1 MSGAVSEV
9 TTFAAAPLRPVRLG
23 KLDVVLEK
31 GADGV
36 IHIRAAQ
43 PLGKYHRKLSDA
55 LELWARTTPERVFLA
70 QRDSQGNWRKLS
82 YAQVL
87 SDVRRTGAAL
97 LRRGLSPDKPIV
109 VLSGNDI
116 EHALLGLAA
125 TYVGI
130 PYACLLYTSDAAD
143 E

>member
-1 MSGAVSEV
+1 MASAVSEV
-9 TTFAAAPLRPVRLG
+9 TTPATAPLRPVRLG

-31 GADGV
+31 RADGA

-55 LELWARTTPERVFLA
+55 LEHWARTAPERVFLA
-70 QRDSQGNWRKLS
+70 QRASQGNGRS
-82 YAQVL
+82 ISDAQVP
-87 SDVRRTGAAL
+87 SYVRRIGAAL

-116 EHALLGLAA
+116 EHAL
-125 TYVGI
+125 
-130 PYACLLYTSDAAD
+130 
-143 E
+143 

>member
-1 MSGAVSEV
+1 MSSAVSEV
-9 TTFAAAPLRPVRLG
+9 TTSAAAPLRPVRLG

-31 GADGV
+31 RADGA
-36 IHIRAAQ
+36 IHIRAAK

-55 LELWARTTPERVFLA
+55 LEHWARTAPERIFLA
-70 QRDSQGNWRKLS
+70 QRDLQGNWRKLS

-87 SDVRRTGAAL
+87 SDVRRIGAAL

-116 EHALLGLAA
+116 EHALAIRTLN
-125 TYVGI
+125 
-130 PYACLLYTSDAAD
+130 